1 MMTKRTFA
9 SLATRINPSV
19 PGCSLPLIVQHA
31 RIAAIQS
38 CERTLAWRY
47 EQPVFSLTPGQYVYD
62 YNKPADTEVHAV
74 LHVALN
80 ENEALIPI
88 TLDKATELYPG
99 WVRASTTSQDIADN
113 GGQPRF
119 ITQVHPS
126 QYNVLPPPNADKT
139 YTLRMIYALKP
150 SRDAS
155 EMDEGAMNQLEEAIV
170 SKTLQELLVLPGAAW
185 ADRELAAYHA
195 KQFIA
200 RISEYR
206 AQANLGRMRAS
217 LTARAPRFA

>member
-1 MMTKRTFA
+1 MSKRTFA
-9 SLATRINPSV
+9 SLAARINPSV
-19 PGCSLPLIVQHA
+19 PGCSLPLIVQHV
-31 RIAAIQS
+31 RTAAIQT

-47 EQPVFSLTPGQYVYD
+47 EQPAFNLTPGKYAYT
-62 YNKPADTEVHAV
+62 YNKPTDADVHAV
-74 LHVALN
+74 MHVALN
-80 ENEALIPI
+80 ENEALSPI
-88 TLDKATELYPG
+88 TLDQATELYPG
-99 WVRASTTSQDIADN
+99 WVRASTTAQDIADN

-119 ITQVHPS
+119 ITQVSPS

-155 EMDEGAMNQLEEAIV
+155 EMDEGVMNQLEEAIV
-170 SKTLQELLVLPGAAW
+170 SKTLQDLLVLPGTSW
-185 ADRELAAYHA
+185 SDRELASYHA

-200 RISEYR
+200 RVSEQR
-206 AQANLGRMRAS
+206 AQANLGRVRAS